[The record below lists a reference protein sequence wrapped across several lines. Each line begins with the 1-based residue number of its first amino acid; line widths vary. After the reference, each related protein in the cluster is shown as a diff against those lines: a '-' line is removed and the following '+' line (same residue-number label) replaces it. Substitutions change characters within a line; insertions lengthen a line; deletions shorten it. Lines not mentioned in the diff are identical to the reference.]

1 VITALP
7 ALTPVTTPDED
18 TVAIELSE
26 LLQLVT
32 CPVMIAP
39 VKSRAVASSSTAL
52 PTLIVA
58 VDGWITTVAAL
69 AGGGIG
75 VSLTVTAATA
85 ATPRNTATI
94 DVLPAATAETR
105 PCAFTFAMAG
115 LVVAHCSSPVGTGT
129 TLLSGSSTVEEML
142 MV

>member
-1 VITALP
+1 MLSRRSAVCSSPLESHDAMSPAPTTTGSPGGGGGGAVTVI
-7 ALTPVTTPDED
+7 V
-18 TVAIELSE
+18 
-26 LLQLVT
+26 LVP
-32 CPVMIAP
+32 CAVIIAP

-85 ATPRNTATI
+85 ATLRNTATI

-105 PCAFTFAMAG
+105 PCAFTFA
-115 LVVAHCSSPVGTGT
+115 
-129 TLLSGSSTVEEML
+129 
-142 MV
+142 